1 MRKVNALW
9 TEGLRIAAEA
19 MNMKSAL
26 QNNPP
31 AAHGHSSQSKEFRY
45 LSIAIPLPITIS
57 RKKVCCL
64 VISDL

>member
-1 MRKVNALW
+1 MTLW
-9 TEGLRIAAEA
+9 AEGLRIAAEA

-31 AAHGHSSQSKEFRY
+31 AAHDHSNQSEEFRY
-45 LSIAIPLPITIS
+45 LLISIPLPITIS

-64 VISDL
+64 VINGL

>member
-1 MRKVNALW
+1 MTLW
-9 TEGLRIAAEA
+9 AEGLRIAAEA

-31 AAHGHSSQSKEFRY
+31 AAHDHSNQSEEFRY
-45 LSIAIPLPITIS
+45 LLISIPLPITIS

>member
-1 MRKVNALW
+1 MTLW

-31 AAHGHSSQSKEFRY
+31 AAHDHSSQS
-45 LSIAIPLPITIS
+45 
-57 RKKVCCL
+57 
-64 VISDL
+64 

>member
-1 MRKVNALW
+1 MTLW

-45 LSIAIPLPITIS
+45 LLISIPLPITIS
-57 RKKVCCL
+57 RKKDWCL